1 MHVLRRQQGWSREAA
16 ELGARILATEER
28 NARAARTAATPEQLC
43 ERTYEYVLRETG
55 RILLASA
62 LAIDP
67 GIEARAGH
75 WGILGDRLI
84 EAVVAGEHFSGL
96 LRSGLGLAQ
105 PLVAI
110 GAPVGAYYPEVARRL
125 ATTLSIPEHAAVCNA
140 VGAVA
145 GVVSQS
151 ITVLVNQ
158 PTFRLFRVHD
168 PAGSV
173 DFQEPEA
180 AIEHARR
187 VSRGLALAAAIRA
200 GAGDPHVETR
210 IIEQRAHSALGD
222 DYLAEASVCSTATGR
237 PLLGAARVN

>member
-1 MHVLRRQQGWSREAA
+1 
-16 ELGARILATEER
+16 
-28 NARAARTAATPEQLC
+28 
-43 ERTYEYVLRETG
+43 
-55 RILLASA
+55 
-62 LAIDP
+62 
-67 GIEARAGH
+67 
-75 WGILGDRLI
+75 
-84 EAVVAGEHFSGL
+84 VVAGENFSGL
-96 LRSGLGLAQ
+96 VQSKFGVAQ

-125 ATTLSIPEHAAVCNA
+125 ATPLSIPEHAAVCNA

-158 PTFRLFRVHD
+158 PTFKLFRVHD
-168 PAGSV
+168 PAGSL

-187 VSRGLALAAAIRA
+187 VSRELALAAALRA
-200 GAGDPHVETR
+200 
-210 IIEQRAHSALGD
+210 AHSALGD

-237 PLLGAARVN
+237 PLLGAAPVN